1 MIKHIAVECGDKEK
15 AKIFFTEILGLPVKK
30 EFVISNDLSKSIFG
44 IDSAC
49 EIINFDD
56 GNTCFEVFI
65 TRRPHSKNYDHVCI
79 EVDDKE
85 EFISRCK
92 TNGIEPMIIPRGE
105 KSLIFLK
112 DFSDNLYEIKV
123 KI

>member
-1 MIKHIAVECGDKEK
+1 MIKHIAVECEDKEK

-30 EFVISNDLSKSIFG
+30 EFAISNDLSKSIFG
-44 IDSAC
+44 IDAAC

-56 GNTCFEVFI
+56 GNSCFEVFI
-65 TRRPHSKNYDHVCI
+65 AKRPHSINYNHVCI

-92 TNGIEPMIIPRGE
+92 TNGIEPMIIPKGE

-112 DFSDNLYEIKV
+112 DFSDNLYEIKE